1 MDDANTQTVDLLKGS
16 LSNVNS
22 LHPKSLLL
30 ESNKP
35 FIYSLIFFTQKII
48 LRLRPRPANV
58 HSLHKEA
65 LRRCL

>member
-35 FIYSLIFFTQKII
+35 FIYSLI
-48 LRLRPRPANV
+48 
-58 HSLHKEA
+58 
-65 LRRCL
+65 